1 LRTPEKTRVRFA
13 PSPTGELHV
22 GNVRT
27 ALFNWLFARHHDG
40 TFVLR
45 IEDTD
50 PERTTPAYIASLLT
64 DLRWLAL
71 NWDEGPEKDGAYG
84 PYHQS
89 ERLDLYDVSL
99 QSLVAEGRVYPCYCT
114 EEELEAERASL
125 LAAHRTPRYLGKCRN
140 LTTARRGQ
148 LEREG
153 RRPAYRFRVTPG
165 SIAFHDIIRGAMQFE
180 GEDIGDFII
189 VRSNGIPAYNFAVVV
204 DDHRMEITH
213 VIRGEDHLSNTAMQI
228 QLYGALGFEPPRF
241 AHHALILGP
250 DRTKLSKRHGSV
262 SIAAFRDRGFLPEV
276 LLNYLALLGSS
287 LGEGKEVCS
296 LDELVHSFSLERAG
310 RSAAIFDEEK
320 LRWINGIYI
329 RKDDRRR
336 LTERLIPFMEKA
348 GYSLKDLG
356 PRRTEEIAMAV
367 RDNLVTLADIGH
379 YMSLFFDD
387 RYEVNAEAGLILKKE
402 ETRQVLMAFRDT
414 LQVAPHEGE
423 PAYRE
428 VIRQISEK
436 TGFKGKRLFMPLR
449 AAITGSTSGPELDR
463 IFAVLRRTS
472 LLKRTE
478 RALA

>member
-1 LRTPEKTRVRFA
+1 MRTPETTRVRFA

-27 ALFNWLFARHHDG
+27 ALFNWLFARHQGG

-50 PERTTPAYIASLLT
+50 PERTSRAYVTSLLA

-71 NWDEGPEKDGAYG
+71 DWDEGPGKDGAFG
-84 PYHQS
+84 PYYQS
-89 ERLDLYDVSL
+89 ERLALYEASL
-99 QSLVAEGRVYPCYCT
+99 RNLVNAGRVYPCYCT

-125 LAAHRTPRYLGKCRN
+125 LAAHRAPRYLGRCRN
-140 LTTARRGQ
+140 LTAARRLQ

-153 RRPAYRFRVTPG
+153 RRPAYRFRVMPG
-165 SIAFHDIIRGAMQFE
+165 PIAFPDIIRGAMQFE
-180 GEDIGDFII
+180 GEDLGDFII

-204 DDHRMEITH
+204 DDHLMEITH
-213 VIRGEDHLSNTAMQI
+213 VIRGEDHLSNTAMQML
-228 QLYGALGFEPPRF
+228 LYGALGFDPPRF

-262 SIAAFRDRGFLPEV
+262 SVAAFRDRGYLPEG

-287 LGEGKEVCS
+287 LGEGKEVCTR
-296 LDELVHSFSLERAG
+296 DELVRSFSLERAG
-310 RSAAIFDEEK
+310 RSAAVFDEEK
-320 LRWINGIYI
+320 LRWLNGIYI
-329 RKDDRRR
+329 RKDDHRR
-336 LTERLIPFMEKA
+336 LAERLTPFMEKA
-348 GYSLKDLG
+348 GYTRKDMG
-356 PRRTEEIAMAV
+356 SRRIEEIAIAV
-367 RDNLVTLADIGH
+367 RDNLVTLADIGN
-379 YMSLFFDD
+379 YKNLFFDD
-387 RYEVNAEAGLILKKE
+387 RYEVNAEARLLLRKE
-402 ETRQVLMAFRDT
+402 EARQVLTAFRET

-428 VIRQISEK
+428 VIRQVSDK
-436 TGFKGKRLFMPLR
+436 TGLKGKRLFMPIR
-449 AAITGSTSGPELDR
+449 AAITGSTEGPELDR